1 MIARILAICG
11 KIASIPAR
19 LKLWAAAAFGVLML
33 AFGIYRKGVSDTK
46 AKRAARAS
54 RADQQIHERI
64 NHANTGSG
72 LDDGQ
77 RIDRLRDF
85 AAKHGNGSSKGK
97 GG

>member
-1 MIARILAICG
+1 MIAFILG
-11 KIASIPAR
+11 LPSR

-33 AFGIYRKGVSDTK
+33 GLGIYRKGGADNQAKHTANEAK
-46 AKRAARAS
+46 AEREA
-54 RADQQIHERI
+54 HERI
-64 NHANTGSG
+64 NNADTGSG

-85 AAKHGNGSSKGK
+85 AAKHGNRPAKGK

>member
-1 MIARILAICG
+1 MIAFILG
-11 KIASIPAR
+11 LPAR

-33 AFGIYRKGVSDTK
+33 GLAIFRKGAAVNEANHTAAEAK
-46 AKRAARAS
+46 AEREA
-54 RADQQIHERI
+54 HERI
-64 NHANTGSG
+64 NNADTGGG

-85 AAKHGNGSSKGK
+85 AAKHGNGSAKGK

>member
-1 MIARILAICG
+1 MIAFILG
-11 KIASIPAR
+11 LPSR

-33 AFGIYRKGVSDTK
+33 GLGIYSKGISDTK
-46 AKRAARAS
+46 AKTAARES
-54 RADQQIHERI
+54 KADQQAHERI
-64 NHANTGSG
+64 NDADTGSG

-85 AAKHGNGSSKGK
+85 AAKHGNRPAKGK